1 MSYHRNILL
10 RTNGG
15 RRRTNRKPSF
25 VEGVG
30 GGERVGK
37 EEETESLILL
47 FVVLDLLEGRWW

>member
-1 MSYHRNILL
+1 MGEGDAQIESLFCR
-10 RTNGG
+10 GG
-15 RRRTNRKPSF
+15 R
-25 VEGVG
+25 GWA